1 MRRLCSGSSES
12 HMYQEK
18 ETAENMLNSLR
29 EEVSSYEV
37 RLEEGEEEVRKLEEQ
52 LLALL
57 VRQPQQ
63 QSSGA
68 GQELATGQPAQ
79 RPWWHGT

>member
-1 MRRLCSGSSES
+1 
-12 HMYQEK
+12 MYQEK

-29 EEVSSYEV
+29 AEVSSYEV

-63 QSSGA
+63 P
-68 GQELATGQPAQ
+68 LASGQPAQ